1 VHEES
6 GRGITGIVEG
16 HSVTVGAASYAVDRY
31 PLVRPALKAVADPGE
46 GLRAY
51 VVIDGRLSGI
61 VEYADKIR
69 PGIPELL
76 SSLRT
81 QGVKRALLLSGD
93 QDSNVRVVAKK
104 LGIREAAGDLLPEQK
119 VNVIRDL
126 VKSGDKVAMI
136 GDGTNDAPALS
147 TATVGIA
154 LASHGGGI
162 TAEAADVVILVDD
175 LSRVGE
181 AIRISQRTM
190 RIARQSIWFG
200 LGFSA
205 AAAGVAAL
213 GGIAPVQGA
222 LLQEIID
229 VAVILNALR
238 TSKSET
244 IHGGPGPELA
254 PRPSTSLP
262 AFVE

>member
-1 VHEES
+1 
-6 GRGITGIVEG
+6 
-16 HSVTVGAASYAVDRY
+16 
-31 PLVRPALKAVADPGE
+31 
-46 GLRAY
+46 
-51 VVIDGRLSGI
+51 LSGI
-61 VEYADKIR
+61 IEYADEIR
-69 PGIPELL
+69 AGIPELL
-76 SSLRT
+76 SRLRT
-81 QGVKRALLLSGD
+81 LGVTRTLLLSGD
-93 QDSNVRVVAKK
+93 QSANVHAVAEE
-104 LGIREAAGDLLPEQK
+104 LGISEAAGDLLPEQK

-126 VKSGDKVAMI
+126 VASGKGVAMI

-175 LSRVGE
+175 LSRLADG
-181 AIRISQRTM
+181 ILIGKRTM

-200 LGFSA
+200 LGLSA

-238 TSKSET
+238 ASKAVTGGSSRNSEV
-244 IHGGPGPELA
+244 P
-254 PRPSTSLP
+254 PRLSVSLP
-262 AFVE
+262 AFVQ

>member
-1 VHEES
+1 MH
-6 GRGITGIVEG
+6 RLHILTAC
-16 HSVTVGAASYAVDRY
+16 GALVCAAPAFAQGPP
-31 PLVRPALKAVADPGE
+31 PLTA
-46 GLRAY
+46 
-51 VVIDGRLSGI
+51 RLSSAIENARENIADHIRGKIGGAEGEIAAALI
-61 VEYADKIR
+61 VGVRA
-69 PGIPELL
+69 GIPELL
-76 SSLRT
+76 SRLRT
-81 QGVKRALLLSGD
+81 LGVTRTLLLSGD
-93 QDSNVRVVAKK
+93 QSANVHGVAKE
-104 LGIREAAGDLLPEQK
+104 LGISEAAGDLLPEQK

-126 VKSGDKVAMI
+126 VASGKGVAMI

-175 LSRVGE
+175 LSRLADG
-181 AIRISQRTM
+181 ILIGKRTM

-200 LGFSA
+200 LGLSA

-238 TSKSET
+238 ASKAVTGGSSRNSEV
-244 IHGGPGPELA
+244 P
-254 PRPSTSLP
+254 PRLSVSLP
-262 AFVE
+262 AFVQ